1 MKKIKLESVFN
12 EFTLMGIAVSGAFYL
27 GEYWEGIAVI
37 LFYLIGEWFQHKAVH
52 KARSDIKAL
61 LDVRPETATVIYNNT
76 YKITVPE
83 KVQPGETIEVKVGEK
98 VPLDGFLLEDSA
110 SFNTAALTGES
121 VPRTLYKQEEV
132 LAGMIA
138 SDKVVRIKVNKPYDQ
153 STLARILTLVQD
165 AAERKAPCRIIYP
178 PFCTNL
184 YTDSDRTGDTS
195 CHTPLFI
202 LSDKT

>member
-52 KARSDIKAL
+52 KARSNIKAL
-61 LDVRPETATVIYNNT
+61 LDVRPETATVVYNNT
-76 YKITVPE
+76 YKITAPE

-110 SFNTAALTGES
+110 SFNTAALTGE
-121 VPRTLYKQEEV
+121 VFPGLY
-132 LAGMIA
+132 I
-138 SDKVVRIKVNKPYDQ
+138 NK
-153 STLARILTLVQD
+153 
-165 AAERKAPCRIIYP
+165 KK
-178 PFCTNL
+178 F
-184 YTDSDRTGDTS
+184 
-195 CHTPLFI
+195 
-202 LSDKT
+202 

>member
-52 KARSDIKAL
+52 KAL

-110 SFNTAALTGES
+110 SFNTAALT
-121 VPRTLYKQEEV
+121 
-132 LAGMIA
+132 
-138 SDKVVRIKVNKPYDQ
+138 
-153 STLARILTLVQD
+153 
-165 AAERKAPCRIIYP
+165 
-178 PFCTNL
+178 
-184 YTDSDRTGDTS
+184 
-195 CHTPLFI
+195 
-202 LSDKT
+202 

>member
-110 SFNTAALTGES
+110 SFNTAALTGERCS
-121 VPRTLYKQEEV
+121 YCVAVYPFQFEAFLCRFFSLLR
-132 LAGMIA
+132 LAGVHTV
-138 SDKVVRIKVNKPYDQ
+138 DKFIPIIFGIGRVVFYICLNFFP
-153 STLARILTLVQD
+153 
-165 AAERKAPCRIIYP
+165 
-178 PFCTNL
+178 
-184 YTDSDRTGDTS
+184 
-195 CHTPLFI
+195 
-202 LSDKT
+202 

>member
-98 VPLDGFLLEDSA
+98 VSLIQPAGQQSIEIAPHSRYLDDRHAQLS
-110 SFNTAALTGES
+110 
-121 VPRTLYKQEEV
+121 
-132 LAGMIA
+132 
-138 SDKVVRIKVNKPYDQ
+138 SD
-153 STLARILTLVQD
+153 
-165 AAERKAPCRIIYP
+165 
-178 PFCTNL
+178 
-184 YTDSDRTGDTS
+184 
-195 CHTPLFI
+195 FI
-202 LSDKT
+202 

>member
-1 MKKIKLESVFN
+1 M
-12 EFTLMGIAVSGAFYL
+12 
-27 GEYWEGIAVI
+27 
-37 LFYLIGEWFQHKAVH
+37 
-52 KARSDIKAL
+52 
-61 LDVRPETATVIYNNT
+61 DVRPETATVIYNNT

-110 SFNTAALTGES
+110 SFNTTALTGES

-153 STLARILTLVQD
+153 RDVYKRQPITRLSTVMQRWKNSKNTTVVVSVWPSLL
-165 AAERKAPCRIIYP
+165 
-178 PFCTNL
+178 
-184 YTDSDRTGDTS
+184 
-195 CHTPLFI
+195 
-202 LSDKT
+202 